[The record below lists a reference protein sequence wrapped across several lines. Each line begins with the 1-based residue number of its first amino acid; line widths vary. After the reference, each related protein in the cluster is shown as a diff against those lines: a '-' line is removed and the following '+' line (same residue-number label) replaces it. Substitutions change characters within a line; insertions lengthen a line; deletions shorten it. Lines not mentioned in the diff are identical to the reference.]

1 MWTCQWLHIISPTW
15 YQKIRMGGSSS
26 THHIFRELAQYFYPG
41 RKVLK
46 LNTPHSVPHMVF
58 TFVFFFFLRKY
69 QVFIKNCNFRRM
81 NDNCLW
87 SYYIL
92 EKNGRKEWIQ
102 RNGWQLGIYLP
113 ICIFLS
119 KWSFVSPA
127 VIALCC
133 TLYSVFCNRKHL
145 GCM

>member
-15 YQKIRMGGSSS
+15 YQKIRMEGSSS
-26 THHIFRELAQYFYPG
+26 THHNFRELAQYFYPG

-46 LNTPHSVPHMVF
+46 LNMGHSVPHMVF
-58 TFVFFFFLRKY
+58 TFFFWESTRFSLKI
-69 QVFIKNCNFRRM
+69 VTSSRRM
-81 NDNCLW
+81 NDNCYGPIIYW
-87 SYYIL
+87 

-133 TLYSVFCNRKHL
+133 TLYSVFYNRKHL